1 MYSLMIL
8 IRLINIAHTVI
19 DYISAIF
26 NFLVRLSFPNPYS
39 KVFGRGGL
47 GEIPFF
53 KKVSP
58 PRKLFLKLQI
68 TAF

>member
-47 GEIPFF
+47 GE
-53 KKVSP
+53 
-58 PRKLFLKLQI
+58 
-68 TAF
+68 